1 MFLLYSC
8 FAKFDA
14 TQILLSAIA
23 EMITHNES
31 DGTISDVCVLLVADE
46 PTQVAVSVLLDV
58 VNSFKSGNVECT
70 LFYTC

>member
-8 FAKFDA
+8 FAKFDD

-23 EMITHNES
+23 EMTTHNES
-31 DGTISDVCVLLVADE
+31 DGIISDVCVLLVADE
-46 PTQVAVSVLLDV
+46 PTQVAISVLLDV
-58 VNSFKSGNVECT
+58 VDSFKSGNFECT